1 MMMIRVKKGSLF
13 SHFRISLNLRL
24 NFSESDDYLPD
35 DVDMEIDNQYERE
48 FVDYELKSTKSRGRP
63 KKTFESL
70 TSRSQKLERL
80 RPIFQSCVQFCQS
93 ENLEFYELL
102 GSLGKLYYFKEK
114 NDPLLAKLF
123 KKIEA
128 GENPLIK
135 HSMTVERSLCFKN
148 MCRLGMTSKFFHI

>member
-1 MMMIRVKKGSLF
+1 MIKG
-13 SHFRISLNLRL
+13 ISKYFKISFNPIS
-24 NFSESDDYLPD
+24 NYSDSDDYLPED
-35 DVDMEIDNQYERE
+35 IDMEIDNQYENE
-48 FVDYELKSTKSRGRP
+48 MVDYELKMSKSRGRP
-63 KKTFESL
+63 KKTFENL

-80 RPIFQSCVQFCQS
+80 KPIFQSCVQFCQS
-93 ENLEFYELL
+93 ENLEFSELL

-148 MCRLGMTSKFFHI
+148 MCRLGMILCNSFTFDLH

>member
-1 MMMIRVKKGSLF
+1 MFGFFF
-13 SHFRISLNLRL
+13 SINSRL
-24 NFSESDDYLPD
+24 CCSDSDDYLPD

-48 FVDYELKSTKSRGRP
+48 FVDYELKSTRSRGRP

-123 KKIEA
+123 KQIEA

-148 MCRLGMTSKFFHI
+148 MCRLGMIL

>member
-1 MMMIRVKKGSLF
+1 MIVLF
-13 SHFRISLNLRL
+13 FSINSRL
-24 NFSESDDYLPD
+24 CCSDSDDYLPD

-48 FVDYELKSTKSRGRP
+48 FVDYELKSTRSRGRP

-80 RPIFQSCVQFCQS
+80 RPIFKSCVQFCQS

-148 MCRLGMTSKFFHI
+148 MCRLGMILCNSFTFDLH

>member
-1 MMMIRVKKGSLF
+1 MIVLF
-13 SHFRISLNLRL
+13 FSINSRL
-24 NFSESDDYLPD
+24 CCSDSDDYLPD

-48 FVDYELKSTKSRGRP
+48 FVDYELKSTRSRGRP

-80 RPIFQSCVQFCQS
+80 RPIFKSCVQFCQS

-123 KKIEA
+123 KQIEA

-148 MCRLGMTSKFFHI
+148 MCRLGMILCNSFTFDLH